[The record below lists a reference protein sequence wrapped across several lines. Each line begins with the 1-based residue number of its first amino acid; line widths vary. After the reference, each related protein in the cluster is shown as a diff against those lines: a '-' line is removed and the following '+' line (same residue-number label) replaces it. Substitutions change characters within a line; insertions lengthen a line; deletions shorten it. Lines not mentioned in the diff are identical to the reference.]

1 MAVLRTMRKNKEN
14 ESKIHK
20 IERTFDSLSFI
31 VYFLYQAD
39 NLFYRL
45 ETVLIQVI
53 VNSIDHF
60 YRYSRIDKVCR
71 TDLYGRG
78 SGQ

>member
-1 MAVLRTMRKNKEN
+1 MAVLRTMRKNKET

-39 NLFYRL
+39 NFFNRL
-45 ETVLIQVI
+45 ETV
-53 VNSIDHF
+53 
-60 YRYSRIDKVCR
+60 
-71 TDLYGRG
+71 
-78 SGQ
+78 

>member
-20 IERTFDSLSFI
+20 IERTFDSPSF
-31 VYFLYQAD
+31 VFYFLYQA
-39 NLFYRL
+39 NNFLYRL
-45 ETVLIQVI
+45 KTVLIQVI
-53 VNSIDHF
+53 VNSINHF
-60 YRYSRIDKVCR
+60 YRYCRIDKVCR

>member
-53 VNSIDHF
+53 GSWHIFNC
-60 YRYSRIDKVCR
+60 RIGIGDR
-71 TDLYGRG
+71 FGLGRG
-78 SGQ
+78 GGR